1 MDSKMNFEESIAAYL
16 DGELSIE
23 DRKNFEKI
31 LNSDKKYKTKLNEV
45 VSLIDDLKQMP
56 KLSTSSNFSSQLQA
70 KIDLNS
76 RPQKKILDRIK
87 SVFFKSKPALNFS
100 ASFAAIAIF
109 AFLYL
114 NDLDVFSSKL
124 GSVDFTKSKNQN
136 SEYFDI
142 ELAGGF
148 DEDIVED
155 ELELLNTEQDT
166 VDEDNNDL
174 KFNLKGIFDSLVN
187 QVNVKKWFK
196 DEE

>member
-1 MDSKMNFEESIAAYL
+1 MDSKINFEESIAAYL

-31 LNSDKKYKTKLNEV
+31 LNSDKKYKTKLNQV

-56 KLSTSSNFSSQLQA
+56 KLSTSSHFSSQLQA

-76 RPQKKILDRIK
+76 KPQKKILDRIK
-87 SVFFKSKPALNFS
+87 TVFFESKPTLNFS

-109 AFLYL
+109 TFLYL

-124 GSVDFTKSKNQN
+124 GSVDFTKSKNQK

-148 DEDIVED
+148 DENVVED
-155 ELELLNTEQDT
+155 ELELINTEKDT
-166 VDEDNNDL
+166 VDENNND
-174 KFNLKGIFDSLVN
+174 
-187 QVNVKKWFK
+187 
-196 DEE
+196 